1 MADGSKLV
9 TSCSTLGYAI
19 SGATV
24 AAAMAAEGWV
34 GRGDE
39 QGAEEA
45 AAHAMRDALNIIDFT
60 GHVVV
65 GEVDISILNV
75 GETVGTGDGPEFD
88 VALEALEG
96 VTLTAKAMPNAL
108 AVIAAA
114 TKGGLLQV
122 PDLYMEKL
130 AIGPGYER
138 GVVDLDAG
146 AAENAMR
153 LARAKGVDVREIT
166 VCVLDRPRH
175 EKIVAE
181 LRKVGVRINL
191 IPDGDV
197 AGVINTAMPETAID
211 MYVGQGKAPEG
222 VLAAAA
228 LRCTGGQMQARFV
241 FRNESEKFQAQRS
254 GLKDPGRRYELE
266 DLVSGE
272 VIFAATGVTKG
283 TLLDGAVRTRAGV
296 ETHTM
301 LMSSADGVI
310 RKIRSMT
317 PVRR

>member
-9 TSCSTLGYAI
+9 ISCSTLGYAI
-19 SGATV
+19 AGATV
-24 AAAMAAEGWV
+24 SAAIAAERWV

-39 QGAEEA
+39 QAAEEA
-45 AAHAMRDALNIIDFT
+45 AAVAMREALNAVDFT

-65 GEVDISILNV
+65 GEVDIPVLNV
-75 GETVGTGDGPEFD
+75 GESVGTGGGPELD
-88 VALEALEG
+88 IALEALEG
-96 VTLTAKAMPNAL
+96 TTLTAKAMPNAL

-114 TKGGLLQV
+114 PKGGLLQA

-130 AIGPGYER
+130 VIGPGYER
-138 GVVDLDAG
+138 GVVDLDASAG
-146 AAENAMR
+146 ENAIR
-153 LARAKGVDVREIT
+153 LAKAKGVDVREIT
-166 VCVLDRPRH
+166 ACVLDRPRH
-175 EKIVAE
+175 EKIIAD
-181 LRKVGVRINL
+181 LRKAGARINL

-197 AGVINTAMPETAID
+197 AGAINTAIPETAID

-228 LRCTGGQMQARFV
+228 LRCAGGQMQARFV
-241 FRNESEKFQAQRS
+241 FRSEAEKYQAQRM
-254 GLKDPGRRYELE
+254 GLKDPGRRYGLD

-283 TLLDGAVRTRAGV
+283 TVLDGAVRSRAGV

-301 LMSSADGVI
+301 LMSSSDGVV
-310 RKIRSMT
+310 RKIRSVT
-317 PVRR
+317 PIAR

>member
-9 TSCSTLGYAI
+9 TTCSTLGYAM

-24 AAAMAAEGWV
+24 AAAMAAESWV

-45 AAHAMRDALNIIDFT
+45 AANAMRDALNIIDFI

-65 GEVDISILNV
+65 GEVDISVLNV

-88 VALEALEG
+88 IALEALEG

-114 TKGGLLQV
+114 PKGGLLQV

-146 AAENAMR
+146 AADNAMR

-175 EKIVAE
+175 EKIIAD

-241 FRNESEKFQAQRS
+241 FRNEAEKFQAQRT

-301 LMSSADGVI
+301 LMSSGDGVI